1 MQSFLKAPNFSKNFF
16 YKQPQDKYQEFCNA
30 YAYYKQAIL
39 CDPKPNR
46 QRIMQECITAWK
58 EVKKNDTAF
67 IESKIRE
74 YYDTTPSTIRSH
86 QSIFMTRNST
96 NSSHQ
101 TSTSKCISTPRQ
113 FVGFIDTTTITPNA
127 KSQHIAAEKI
137 NLAAKNVAEY
147 QRMIEITT
155 DDSLKTLL
163 SSKVIEE
170 QKSISIQSTQLTR
183 LKRHAEAQSRLA
195 AKKQKMLEEGIVEKY
210 DTPGRPS
217 VAMKD
222 PDLWDKIYD
231 SVEFRAA
238 HAKRRKVVIK
248 VRTVKHLR
256 ETLEEKYNTYLSR
269 QCLSTYLQPRN

>member
-86 QSIFMTRNST
+86 QSIFMTRNLT

-170 QKSISIQSTQLTR
+170 QKSISIQ
-183 LKRHAEAQSRLA
+183 
-195 AKKQKMLEEGIVEKY
+195 
-210 DTPGRPS
+210 
-217 VAMKD
+217 
-222 PDLWDKIYD
+222 
-231 SVEFRAA
+231 
-238 HAKRRKVVIK
+238 
-248 VRTVKHLR
+248 
-256 ETLEEKYNTYLSR
+256 NT
-269 QCLSTYLQPRN
+269 